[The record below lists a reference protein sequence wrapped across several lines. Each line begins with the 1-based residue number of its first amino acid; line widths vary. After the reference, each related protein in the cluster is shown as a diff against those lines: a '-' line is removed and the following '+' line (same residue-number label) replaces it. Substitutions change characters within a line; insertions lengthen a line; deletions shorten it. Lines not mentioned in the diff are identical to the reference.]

1 MEGAKMQCP
10 KCQFENPDDAQFC
23 IECGNPIEFHCP
35 QCEAITPATGI
46 FCKACGH
53 KLAIPSEPVPK
64 KLSIDEKLEKIQ
76 KYLPKGLTEKILSQK
91 DRIEGER
98 KQVTVMFC
106 DMEGFTHLSESL
118 GSEEAYNIMDQVY
131 EILIHKVH
139 DYEGTVNEMTG
150 DGIMALFGAPIAL
163 EDASQRAIRSA
174 MAIHREMVKFS
185 HRLKQEKE
193 YTDSLYMRIGIH
205 TGPVVVGTLG
215 NDLRV
220 EFKAVGDTVNLA
232 SRMEGLAEPGTT
244 YVTYEIFK
252 LTEGIFRFEALGKME
267 VKGKKDLAKVYRV
280 IAPSTRRTRF
290 DVSAERGLSTFV
302 GREREIEILL
312 DAFERAKDGRGQAI
326 SIMSEAGAGK
336 SRLLYEFRKAVA
348 NENVT
353 FLEGKCLSYCR
364 GVVYHP
370 VIDILRSNFDVQESH
385 GDSEIRDKVKR
396 GLQALH
402 VDEGSTLPYLLE
414 LLSVKDCGV
423 DEIPMNPEARKDRIT
438 EALKRI
444 VLKGSQIRPLIMAFE
459 DLHWVDESS
468 EAVTK
473 YLLESIA
480 GARVLLIFTYRP
492 EFVHTWSAKSFHSH
506 ITLNRL
512 SNRESLAMVSQ
523 LLGTENMDQA
533 LEKLIL
539 DKTEGIPFFI
549 EEFVKSLT
557 ELKIIEKQENRYYLV
572 KDIKDIIIPS
582 TVQDVIM
589 ARIDSLPEGTKGVL
603 QTGSVAGREFSQ
615 DLMEKVTDI
624 SERELLSHLSVLK
637 DSELLYERGIYP
649 HSTYIFK
656 HALTQEVAYDSLLKQ
671 KQREIHASIAAAM
684 EELYAER
691 LEQHYELLAH
701 HWGLSDSPDRSIHYL
716 VLAGEK
722 SNRSQAATTAVDFFT
737 RSLNQIEKL
746 DKAPDPTVMMRI
758 RSGRAVPLHSK
769 GRIEESLEDY
779 KEAIRLA
786 HASGDQHMV
795 LRCLTEIPFLIYNT
809 TFKDKVPQ
817 FCEQGLE
824 VARDLEDKGAEA
836 RIMTVYAYW
845 RYLWKGTKELATL
858 QRSVGLAEKS
868 GQPLA
873 QIRARSIL
881 ALLER
886 WNGNSEQSLEHLEG
900 VLETSGPVLS
910 IVDVTLLSFIRGMA
924 LTDTGKYTEAIEL
937 LSQWIDVL
945 VQNEVYINLGR
956 CYNILGWTHA
966 ELYDFEKAFRYYK
979 KALENAINLRKSPA
993 ILYSALEMRSM
1004 SEVSLME
1011 NKFDIGKIDAA
1022 WEHMIL
1028 FEKESAHTDF
1038 DYIRER
1044 WEIRMNDLKGK
1055 ILMKRG
1061 DLEGAENQARLC
1073 LKTAMKRD
1081 YKKYIGKAE
1090 RLNGEILLAKGAYD
1104 QAEGK
1109 FKKAVAKLEEVG
1121 NPKQLWMTYVA
1132 LAQLYEKMKRSDL
1145 EREQWQ
1151 KAAQI
1156 VTLTADELQDS
1167 NLKETFASAAPVRQI
1182 LENVQR

>member
-1 MEGAKMQCP
+1 MEGTTVKCP
-10 KCQFENPDDAQFC
+10 KCQFDNREGVKFC
-23 IECGNPIEFHCP
+23 EECGAKFELECP
-35 QCEAITPATGI
+35 A
-46 FCKACGH
+46 CKANIPIGRKFCGECGH
-53 KLAIPSEPVPK
+53 NFRISSEPLPK
-64 KLSIDEKLEKIQ
+64 ELSFDDKLSKIQ

-106 DMEGFTHLSESL
+106 DMVEFTALSERI
-118 GSEEAYNIMDQVY
+118 GPDDAYAIMDKIY

-139 DYEGTVNEMTG
+139 EYEGTVNEMTG

-163 EDASQRAIRSA
+163 EDAAQRAIRSA
-174 MAIHREMVKFS
+174 MAIHREMAKFS
-185 HRLKQEKE
+185 DRLKQGRE
-193 YTDSLYMRIGIH
+193 YTDPLNMRIGIH

-232 SRMEGLAEPGTT
+232 SRMEGLAEPGAT
-244 YVTYEIFK
+244 YVTEETFK
-252 LTEGIFRFEALGKME
+252 MTEGIFRFEALGKME
-267 VKGKKDLAKVYRV
+267 VKGKKDLVKVYRV

-312 DAFERAKDGRGQAI
+312 DTFERAKYGGGQAV
-326 SIMSEAGAGK
+326 SIMSEAGVGK

-353 FLEGKCLSYCR
+353 FLEGKCLSYCK
-364 GVVYHP
+364 GVVYYP
-370 VIDILRSNFDVQESH
+370 VIDILRSNFDVQES
-385 GDSEIRDKVKR
+385 DEDTAIREKVKR
-396 GLQALH
+396 GLKFLG
-402 VDEGSTLPYLLE
+402 VNEGSTLPYLLE
-414 LLSVKDCGV
+414 LLSVKGSGV
-423 DEIPMNPEARKDRIT
+423 DELSINPEARKDRIK

-459 DLHWVDESS
+459 DLHWMDESS
-468 EAVTK
+468 EAVMK

-480 GARVLLIFTYRP
+480 GERVLLIFTYRP
-492 EFVHTWSAKSFHSH
+492 EFVHTWGTKSFHSH

-512 SNRESLAMVSQ
+512 SNRESLVMVAQ
-523 LLGTENMDQA
+523 LLGTENMDMA
-533 LEKLIL
+533 VEKLIL
-539 DKTEGIPFFI
+539 EKTEGIPFFI
-549 EEFVKSLT
+549 EEFVKSQI
-557 ELKIIEKQENRYYLV
+557 ELKIINKKGNRYQLV
-572 KDIKDIIIPS
+572 KDIKQAIIPS

-589 ARIDSLPEGTKGVL
+589 ARIDSLPEGTRGVL
-603 QTGSVAGREFSQ
+603 QIGSVAGREFSQ
-615 DLMEKVTDI
+615 DLMQMVTDL
-624 SERELLSHLSVLK
+624 SERELISHLSVLK

-656 HALTQEVAYDSLLKQ
+656 HALTQEVTYESLLKQ
-671 KQREIHASIAAAM
+671 RRREIHASIAGAI
-684 EELYAER
+684 EELNAER

-701 HWGLSDSPDRSIHYL
+701 HWSHSDRPDRSIHYL

-737 RSLNQIEKL
+737 RALNQIESL
-746 DKAPDPTVMMRI
+746 DTAPEANVMMRI

-779 KEAIRLA
+779 KEAIKLA

-809 TFKDKVPQ
+809 TFKDQLPQ

-824 VARDLEDKGAEA
+824 VARALKDTGAEA

-845 RYLWKGTKELATL
+845 RYLWKGTDELATL
-858 QRSVGLAEKS
+858 KRSVNLAEKS

-873 QIRARSIL
+873 QIRAKSML
-881 ALLER
+881 SLLER
-886 WNGNSEQSLEHLEG
+886 WNGNSERSLEHLEG
-900 VLETSGPVLS
+900 VLETSGPVIS

-924 LTDTGKYTEAIEL
+924 LTDTGKYTEAIEF
-937 LSQWIDVL
+937 LSRWIDVL
-945 VQNEVYINLGR
+945 VQNEVYLNLGR
-956 CYNILGWTHA
+956 CYNILGWTHE

-979 KALENAINLRKSPA
+979 KALENAINLKKSPA

-1011 NKFDIGKIDAA
+1011 NKFEMGNVDAA
-1022 WEHMIL
+1022 WEHMMQ

-1044 WEIRMNDLKGK
+1044 WEIRMNDLKGN
-1055 ILMKRG
+1055 IFRKRG
-1061 DLEGAENQARLC
+1061 DLEGAEAQARIC
-1073 LKTAMKRD
+1073 LKMAKKRE

-1090 RLNGEILLAKGAYD
+1090 RLKGEILLDKGAYD
-1104 QAEGK
+1104 QAEGM
-1109 FKKAVAKLEEVG
+1109 FAKALAKLEAVG
-1121 NPKQLWMTYVA
+1121 NPKQLWMTHTA
-1132 LAQLYEKMKRSDL
+1132 LADLYKRMNRSDL

-1156 VTLTADELQDS
+1156 VTCTTDELRDI
-1167 NLKETFASAAPVRQI
+1167 NLKEKFVNAAPVKQI
-1182 LENVQR
+1182 LENAK